1 MLKIIALIVAALL
14 IAPSKGEGAVKIV
27 TSTSDLAYFARVIG
41 ADKVDV
47 TSIAS
52 PTADL
57 HYVEVRPSYM
67 VKMKDAQLVLKVG
80 LELDSWIERIIDGS
94 RNAKLKKV
102 DCSKYI
108 APLEIPA
115 FKADASYGDLHRYGN
130 PHYWL
135 SPENIEPITRAIL
148 EGLATVDPANEQLY
162 RDNRDRFLA
171 EIDSELPAMKA
182 LAAPL
187 VGIEMI
193 TYHNSWPYFA
203 HYFGI
208 ELPGFVEKYAGVAP
222 SPSHMGEIIDL
233 VKKDQIKIIAMEPY
247 FEKRVPQRIAEATG
261 AKLITLYPSIGGR
274 RADESYLDLLRGNI
288 DALLEAAR

>member
-1 MLKIIALIVAALL
+1 MKIIKLIIATLL
-14 IAPSKGEGAVKIV
+14 IAPLSSEGAIKIV
-27 TSTSDLAYFARVIG
+27 TSTSDLAYFARIVG

-67 VKMKDAQLVLKVG
+67 VKMKDAQLVLSVG
-80 LELDSWIERIIDGS
+80 LELDTWIDRIIDGS
-94 RNAKLKKV
+94 RNARLKKV

-108 APLEIPA
+108 APLEVPA
-115 FKADASYGDLHRYGN
+115 FKPDASYGDLHRYGN

-135 SPENIEPITRAIL
+135 SPENVVPITRAIV
-148 EGLATVDPANEQLY
+148 EGLAAVDAANEQFY
-162 RDNRDRFLA
+162 RDNRDEFL
-171 EIDSELPAMKA
+171 EELESKLPGIKVFAI
-182 LAAPL
+182 PL
-187 VGIEMI
+187 TGIEMI

-203 HYFGI
+203 HYFGM
-208 ELPGFVEKYAGVAP
+208 ELAGFIEKYAGVAP

-261 AKLITLYPSIGGR
+261 AKIVTLYPSIGGR
-274 RADESYLDLLRGNI
+274 NADEDYFDWLRGNI
-288 DALLEAAR
+288 SALIEASR